1 MYIHFLNM
9 LVILGTII
17 VCKLYA
23 DVTLETYPLFF
34 ICMLTVLAFGQYN
47 HLELGYLPALVMVV
61 YTVYA
66 IVAHT
71 VIYCYKKVKS
81 YRLAK

>member
-9 LVILGTII
+9 LVLLGTII

-23 DVTLETYPLFF
+23 DVTLETYPMFF
-34 ICMLTVLAFGQYN
+34 WCMLTVLAFGQYN

-66 IVAHT
+66 VVAHT
-71 VIYCYKKVKS
+71 VIYCYNKVKS

>member
-9 LVILGTII
+9 LVLLGTII

-23 DVTLETYPLFF
+23 DVTLETYPMFF

-47 HLELGYLPALVMVV
+47 RLELGYLPALVMVV

-71 VIYCYKKVKS
+71 AIYGYNKVKS